1 VLGIGDTTVV
11 VQGVLH
17 LHSHKPTILHRDLKS
32 PNMLVER
39 HWRVKVTD
47 FNLSRMVQT
56 SSAGS
61 SITSL
66 LANNPRW
73 LAPEVY
79 CLPIRVLCPYQQS
92 HMLT

>member
-1 VLGIGDTTVV
+1 M

-32 PNMLVER
+32 PNVLVER
-39 HWRVKVTD
+39 YWRVKVTD

-56 SSAGS
+56 SSTGS

-73 LAPEVY
+73 LAPEVP
-79 CLPIRVLCPYQQS
+79 CLLITGLAPDQQR
-92 HMLT
+92 HMLTCCLAVLLP